1 MDRTVHRIVPTI
13 VTITPVMLCLV
24 YVHMVVEKVGWA
36 AWTHQAYAVC
46 NMDPSNMLLTKWTDQ
61 A

>member
-24 YVHMVVEKVGWA
+24 YVHMVVGKVGWA
-36 AWTHQAYAVC
+36 HPVYNV
-46 NMDPSNMLLTKWTDQ
+46 SLLGLSYKKISILYT